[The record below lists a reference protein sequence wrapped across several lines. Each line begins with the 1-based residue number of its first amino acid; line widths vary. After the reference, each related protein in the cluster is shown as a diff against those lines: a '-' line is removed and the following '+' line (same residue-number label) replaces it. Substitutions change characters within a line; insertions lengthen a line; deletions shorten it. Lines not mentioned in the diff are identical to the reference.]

1 MRLSMD
7 VARGALYGVAV
18 ADALGAT
25 LEFMSAA
32 EIARRYGTLRDIV
45 GGGWLALRPGQ
56 VTDDTE
62 MTLAVAEGIA
72 EQPDAPVEAVG
83 HRFIEW
89 LDTQPRDVGRTCAVA
104 LNYARRRGWA
114 DAARFAHDDLGG
126 RSAGNGSLMRSAYP
140 GLWYADRAQA
150 LRVAVEL
157 SRMTHYDPLASE
169 ACELYT
175 AAIWDMARG
184 GVPARQ
190 ALKAAFGGTRY
201 QAALAGQAR
210 LDPTGFVVD
219 TLNCALDAVACTSSL
234 EDAIVRAVNLG
245 GDADT
250 VGAVAGGL
258 AGAMYG
264 YDSIPT
270 RWREALDV
278 RIRARLDAAAE
289 RAVNAGADLAQ

>member
-83 HRFIEW
+83 RRFIEW

-114 DAARFAHDDLGG
+114 DAARFAHGNLGG

-169 ACELYT
+169 ACKLYT

-210 LDPTGFVVD
+210 LAPTGFVVD

-278 RIRARLDAAAE
+278 RTRARLDAAAE

>member
-83 HRFIEW
+83 RRFIEW
-89 LDTQPRDVGRTCAVA
+89 QDTQPRDVGRTCAIA
-104 LNYARRRGWA
+104 LKYARRRGWA

-169 ACELYT
+169 ACKLYT

-219 TLNCALDAVACTSSL
+219 TLNCALDAVARTSSL

-270 RWREALDV
+270 RWREALDM

>member
-83 HRFIEW
+83 RRFIEW

-219 TLNCALDAVACTSSL
+219 TLNCALDAVARTSSL

>member
-7 VARGALYGVAV
+7 VARDALYGVAV

-83 HRFIEW
+83 RRFIEW
-89 LDTQPRDVGRTCAVA
+89 LDTQPRDVGRTCAIA
-104 LNYARRRGWA
+104 LKYARRRGWA

-175 AAIWDMARG
+175 AAIWDIARG

-278 RIRARLDAAAE
+278 RTRARLDAAAE

>member
-83 HRFIEW
+83 RRFIEW

-114 DAARFAHDDLGG
+114 DAARFAHYDLGG

-175 AAIWDMARG
+175 EAIWDMARG

-201 QAALAGQAR
+201 QAALAGQAQ

-219 TLNCALDAVACTSSL
+219 TLNCALDAVARTSSL

-278 RIRARLDAAAE
+278 RTRARLDAAAE
-289 RAVNAGADLAQ
+289 RAVSAGADLAQ

>member
-32 EIARRYGTLRDIV
+32 EIARRYGTLREIV

-83 HRFIEW
+83 RRFIEW

-169 ACELYT
+169 ACKLYT

-278 RIRARLDAAAE
+278 RTRARLDAAAE

>member
-83 HRFIEW
+83 RRFIEW

-140 GLWYADRAQA
+140 GLRYADRAQA

-210 LDPTGFVVD
+210 LAPTGFVVD
-219 TLNCALDAVACTSSL
+219 TLNCALDAVARTSSL

-278 RIRARLDAAAE
+278 RTRARLDAAAE

>member
-7 VARGALYGVAV
+7 VACGALYGVAV

-83 HRFIEW
+83 RRFIEW

-104 LNYARRRGWA
+104 LNYARRRDWA

>member
-83 HRFIEW
+83 RRFIEW

-114 DAARFAHDDLGG
+114 DAARFAHDNLGG

-278 RIRARLDAAAE
+278 RTRARLDAAAE

>member
-83 HRFIEW
+83 RRFIEW

-210 LDPTGFVVD
+210 LAPTGFVVD
-219 TLNCALDAVACTSSL
+219 TLNCALDAVARTSSL

-278 RIRARLDAAAE
+278 RTRARLDAAAE
-289 RAVNAGADLAQ
+289 RAVNAGADLVQ

>member
-83 HRFIEW
+83 RRFIEW

-169 ACELYT
+169 ACKLYT

-278 RIRARLDAAAE
+278 RTRARLDAAAE

>member
-83 HRFIEW
+83 RRFIEW

-114 DAARFAHDDLGG
+114 DAARSAHDDLGG

-169 ACELYT
+169 ACKLYT

-278 RIRARLDAAAE
+278 RTRARLDAAAE
-289 RAVNAGADLAQ
+289 RAVNAGADLVQ

>member
-83 HRFIEW
+83 RRFIEW
-89 LDTQPRDVGRTCAVA
+89 LDTQPRDVGRTCAIA
-104 LNYARRRGWA
+104 LKYARRRGWA
-114 DAARFAHDDLGG
+114 DAARFAHGNLGG

-169 ACELYT
+169 ACKLYT

-219 TLNCALDAVACTSSL
+219 TLNCALDAVARTSSL

>member
-83 HRFIEW
+83 RRFIEW

-104 LNYARRRGWA
+104 LKYARRRGWA

-219 TLNCALDAVACTSSL
+219 TLNCALDAVARTSSL

-278 RIRARLDAAAE
+278 RTRARLDAAAE

>member
-83 HRFIEW
+83 RRFIEW

-169 ACELYT
+169 ACKLYT

-219 TLNCALDAVACTSSL
+219 TLNCALDAVARTSSL

-278 RIRARLDAAAE
+278 RTRARLDAAAE

>member
-83 HRFIEW
+83 RRFIEW

-104 LNYARRRGWA
+104 LKYARRRGWA
-114 DAARFAHDDLGG
+114 DAARFAHDNLGG

-201 QAALAGQAR
+201 QAALAGQAQ

-278 RIRARLDAAAE
+278 RTRARLDAAAE

>member
-83 HRFIEW
+83 RRFIEW

-104 LNYARRRGWA
+104 LKYARRRGWA

-219 TLNCALDAVACTSSL
+219 TLNCALDAVARTSSL

>member
-83 HRFIEW
+83 RRFIEW

-169 ACELYT
+169 ACKLYT

-219 TLNCALDAVACTSSL
+219 TLNCALDAVARTSSL

-258 AGAMYG
+258 AGAIYG

>member
-83 HRFIEW
+83 RRFIEW

-169 ACELYT
+169 ACKLYT

-210 LDPTGFVVD
+210 LAPTGFVVD

-258 AGAMYG
+258 AGAIYG

>member
-83 HRFIEW
+83 RRFIEW

-140 GLWYADRAQA
+140 GLWYTDRAQA

-210 LDPTGFVVD
+210 LAPTGFVVD

-278 RIRARLDAAAE
+278 RTRARLDAAAE

>member
-83 HRFIEW
+83 RRFIEW

-169 ACELYT
+169 ACKLYT

-219 TLNCALDAVACTSSL
+219 TLNCALDAVARTSSL

>member
-83 HRFIEW
+83 RRFIEW

-114 DAARFAHDDLGG
+114 DAARFAHDNLGG

-278 RIRARLDAAAE
+278 RIRTRLDAAVE

>member
-83 HRFIEW
+83 RRFIEW
-89 LDTQPRDVGRTCAVA
+89 LDTQPRDVGRTCAIA
-104 LNYARRRGWA
+104 LKYARRRGWA
-114 DAARFAHDDLGG
+114 DAARFAHGNLGG

-169 ACELYT
+169 ACKLYT

-210 LDPTGFVVD
+210 LAPTGFVVD

-289 RAVNAGADLAQ
+289 SAVNAGADLAQ

>member
-83 HRFIEW
+83 RRFIEW
-89 LDTQPRDVGRTCAVA
+89 LDTQPRDVGRTCAIA
-104 LNYARRRGWA
+104 LKYARRRGWA
-114 DAARFAHDDLGG
+114 DAARFAHGNLGG

-219 TLNCALDAVACTSSL
+219 TLNCALDAVARTSSL

>member
-83 HRFIEW
+83 RRFIEW

-114 DAARFAHDDLGG
+114 DAARFAHDNLGG

-169 ACELYT
+169 ACKLYT

>member
-83 HRFIEW
+83 RRFIEW

-169 ACELYT
+169 ACKLYT

-210 LDPTGFVVD
+210 LAPTGFVVD

>member
-83 HRFIEW
+83 RRFIEW

-210 LDPTGFVVD
+210 LAPTGFVVD
-219 TLNCALDAVACTSSL
+219 TLNCALDAVARTSSL

-278 RIRARLDAAAE
+278 RTRARLDAAAE

>member
-18 ADALGAT
+18 ADAQGAT

-83 HRFIEW
+83 RRFIEW

-114 DAARFAHDDLGG
+114 DAARFAHDNLGG

-169 ACELYT
+169 ACKLYT

-219 TLNCALDAVACTSSL
+219 TLNCALDAVARTSSL

>member
-1 MRLSMD
+1 
-7 VARGALYGVAV
+7 
-18 ADALGAT
+18 
-25 LEFMSAA
+25 
-32 EIARRYGTLRDIV
+32 
-45 GGGWLALRPGQ
+45 
-56 VTDDTE
+56 
-62 MTLAVAEGIA
+62 
-72 EQPDAPVEAVG
+72 
-83 HRFIEW
+83 
-89 LDTQPRDVGRTCAVA
+89 
-104 LNYARRRGWA
+104 
-114 DAARFAHDDLGG
+114 
-126 RSAGNGSLMRSAYP
+126 MRSAYP

-169 ACELYT
+169 ACKLYT

-219 TLNCALDAVACTSSL
+219 TLNCALDAVARTSSL

>member
-83 HRFIEW
+83 RRFIEW

-114 DAARFAHDDLGG
+114 DAARFAHDNLGG

-219 TLNCALDAVACTSSL
+219 TLNCALDAVARTSSL

>member
-83 HRFIEW
+83 RRFIEW

-278 RIRARLDAAAE
+278 RTRARLDAAAE
-289 RAVNAGADLAQ
+289 RAVNAGADLVQ

>member
-83 HRFIEW
+83 RRFIEW

-104 LNYARRRGWA
+104 LKYARRRGWA

-169 ACELYT
+169 ACKLYT

-219 TLNCALDAVACTSSL
+219 TLNCALDAVARTSSL

>member
-1 MRLSMD
+1 
-7 VARGALYGVAV
+7 
-18 ADALGAT
+18 
-25 LEFMSAA
+25 
-32 EIARRYGTLRDIV
+32 
-45 GGGWLALRPGQ
+45 
-56 VTDDTE
+56 

-83 HRFIEW
+83 RRFIEW

-175 AAIWDMARG
+175 AAIMGYGAR
-184 GVPARQ
+184 R
-190 ALKAAFGGTRY
+190 R
-201 QAALAGQAR
+201 
-210 LDPTGFVVD
+210 
-219 TLNCALDAVACTSSL
+219 
-234 EDAIVRAVNLG
+234 
-245 GDADT
+245 
-250 VGAVAGGL
+250 
-258 AGAMYG
+258 AGAAG
-264 YDSIPT
+264 IEGCI
-270 RWREALDV
+270 WRHALSGG
-278 RIRARLDAAAE
+278 
-289 RAVNAGADLAQ
+289 AGWPGPA

>member
-83 HRFIEW
+83 RRFIEW
-89 LDTQPRDVGRTCAVA
+89 LDTQPRDVGRICAVA

-114 DAARFAHDDLGG
+114 DAARFAHGNLGG

-219 TLNCALDAVACTSSL
+219 TLNCALDAVARTSSL

-278 RIRARLDAAAE
+278 RTRARLDAAAE

>member
-83 HRFIEW
+83 RRFIEW
-89 LDTQPRDVGRTCAVA
+89 LDTQPRDVGRTCAIA
-104 LNYARRRGWA
+104 LKYARRRGWA

-278 RIRARLDAAAE
+278 RTRARLDAAAE

>member
-7 VARGALYGVAV
+7 VACGALYGVAV

-83 HRFIEW
+83 RRFIEW

-104 LNYARRRGWA
+104 LNYARRRDWA

-219 TLNCALDAVACTSSL
+219 TLNCALDAVARTSSL

-278 RIRARLDAAAE
+278 CIRARLDAAAE

>member
-83 HRFIEW
+83 RRFIEW

-201 QAALAGQAR
+201 KAALAGQAR

-278 RIRARLDAAAE
+278 RTRARLDAAAE

>member
-83 HRFIEW
+83 RRFIEW

-219 TLNCALDAVACTSSL
+219 TLNCALDAVARTSSL

-278 RIRARLDAAAE
+278 RTRARLDAAAE

>member
-83 HRFIEW
+83 RRFIEW

-114 DAARFAHDDLGG
+114 DAARFAHDNLGG

-169 ACELYT
+169 ACKLYT

-219 TLNCALDAVACTSSL
+219 TLNCALDAVARTSSL